1 MNLYVQMSAAS
12 NELDPGSD
20 VDEPMASV
28 SKVGLNFDLIH
39 FKESDLFIELNR
51 NELNTYV
58 KFFCCLLCCLRAF
71 AMEFL

>member
-28 SKVGLNFDLIH
+28 SKVGLNFN
-39 FKESDLFIELNR
+39 LN
-51 NELNTYV
+51 
-58 KFFCCLLCCLRAF
+58 FF
-71 AMEFL
+71 